1 MGWTWI
7 ATILNLPPRPITAYL
22 LVAFLE
28 QASYALY
35 RKYGANFEKLIKLIL
50 EKYIVLI
57 PNSSIASKTRLEI
70 LCKEI
75 ISSGQKRVKE
85 PVGLRLAP

>member
-1 MGWTWI
+1 MGWTWL

-28 QASYALY
+28 QASYAFF
-35 RKYGANFEKLIKLIL
+35 RKFGVNFEKLIKLIL

-70 LCKEI
+70 LCKQI
-75 ISSGQKRVKE
+75 ISSGQHGIKE
-85 PVGLRLAP
+85 PAGLKLAP

>member
-1 MGWTWI
+1 MGWTWL

-28 QASYALY
+28 QASYTFY
-35 RKYGANFEKLIKLIL
+35 RKYGVHFEKMIKLIL

-57 PNSSIASKTRLEI
+57 PNSSIASRTRLEI

-75 ISSGQKRVKE
+75 LASGQKLIKE
-85 PVGLRLAP
+85 PAGLKLAP